1 MTLTAHTGRDA
12 PTGLPTHA
20 GPATA
25 GAEAGAEAG
34 AGAGVGQWATVSRDR
49 TAPTVRP
56 LTEHWET
63 VRALVRALHERTAA
77 PSPAPPGDAAVFTPD
92 GELPTLDGPLRD
104 LLSAATARVTR
115 LPDHRGTRLHL
126 LDLRGDPRAHPAQ
139 PAGALLVVARA
150 VQHVRRTGRR
160 ITLLAPSSGNTAT
173 ALREAVLRA
182 QRCGLAHPD
191 QIRVVALVPACSRH
205 KVADSPLAR
214 HPQLRRRN
222 PLVVYHGSEPGAVH
236 ELAAAYCRERAHS
249 LRTATGTDLWHV
261 RDPVDHR
268 VADALRAFVEHDA
281 LGAAD
286 VRGRLHAQ
294 AVATGSGLLGHRLGS
309 TLAKP
314 QDAPGSAAPRYLLV
328 QHLRTPDLVLHLL
341 TGSFSHEGVPPYVHD
356 RARGVHRQ
364 PADGLDP
371 HFPHTAHHPQEVLD
385 PTFFTRAPDTAREVS
400 MLVRTHGGDGIVV
413 SRYECLARYPSVR
426 AMLRPAGV
434 ELPADPARLGE
445 WSLVMAMTG
454 VLNAIDRGLVTE
466 PEVVVHGTGSYGRDE
481 RAPVPPAS
489 ARYADSVDEL
499 HAVLTR
505 ALAPLGRRS

>member
-1 MTLTAHTGRDA
+1 MTLTAHTVRDA
-12 PTGLPTHA
+12 LTGLPAHA
-20 GPATA
+20 GAAAT
-25 GAEAGAEAG
+25 GAG
-34 AGAGVGQWATVSRDR
+34 AGAGQRATVSRDR

-56 LTEHWET
+56 LTERWET

-77 PSPAPPGDAAVFTPD
+77 PAPAPPRDAAVFTPD

-222 PLVVYHGSEPGAVH
+222 PLVVYHGSEPAAVH

-261 RDPVDHR
+261 SDPVDHR
-268 VADALRAFVEHDA
+268 AADALRAFVEHDA

-309 TLAKP
+309 TLVEP
-314 QDAPGSAAPRYLLV
+314 QDAPGAAAPRYLLV

-341 TGSFSHEGVPPYVHD
+341 TGSFSREGVPPYVHD

-364 PADGLDP
+364 PIDGLDP

-385 PTFFTRAPDTAREVS
+385 PTFFTRAPGTAREVS
-400 MLVRTHGGDGIVV
+400 TLVRTHGGDGIVV

-466 PEVVVHGTGSYGRDE
+466 PEVVVHGTGSYGMDE